1 MKTTI
6 VTIFLLSLQSLNG
19 QLLWKIS
26 GNNLTEDSYLYGTIH
41 AVPEDKFT
49 VSSTLKETF
58 ESSKALALEIDLNM
72 TFEQQIAMAKEILLP
87 DGKTL
92 KDYMSNEEYKKFETY
107 CLDTLSIKKSKYK
120 KYVKMKPFFVSSI
133 LLQEQI
139 GKSKG
144 YDQYFNDEAKKRSIP
159 SSGLETVQYQLS
171 TVNTI
176 PLEEQAAM
184 LTSSLGTELTEYNN
198 MLDLYLAN
206 DLSGLSKL
214 MEASDMSS
222 EAFMNNFLTQR
233 NKNWIPEIEKLI
245 KNQRTFIAV
254 GAAHLSGENGV
265 VELLKQIGYI
275 VEPVN

>member
-87 DGKTL
+87 AGKTL